1 MSGDSATLDEVSTD
15 SAAAAPKRRVP
26 ARWRLILTVLVAAAS
41 VGLAGVLYLTQYRT
55 DVQTDEAAT
64 SAAVRAASEGTVAL
78 LSYKPGSA
86 DTDLAAAKTHLTG
99 EFLNY
104 YGTFS
109 DEILLPAAK
118 ERAVSTE
125 ASVVRAADAEIHPDT
140 AKVLVFVNQTTTSR
154 ERPDAS
160 QTASSV
166 MVSLMKVDGRWLIS
180 AFDPI

>member
-1 MSGDSATLDEVSTD
+1 MSARTD
-15 SAAAAPKRRVP
+15 LLPG
-26 ARWRLILTVLVAAAS
+26 RWRLILIVAVAVAS
-41 VGLAGVLYLTQYRT
+41 VGLAVGLYLTQYRT
-55 DVQTDEAAT
+55 DVQTDDAAA
-64 SAAVRAASEGTVAL
+64 SAAVRAASDGTVAL
-78 LSYKPGSA
+78 LSYQPDSV

-99 EFLNY
+99 EFLTY
-104 YGTFS
+104 YGKFS

-118 ERAVSTE
+118 ERSVSTE
-125 ASVVRAADAEIHPDT
+125 ASVVRAAEAEIHPDT

-166 MVSLMKVDGRWLIS
+166 MVSLAKVDGRWLIS